1 LEEIISD
8 INILMAIK
16 DFEITFKKIQTSS
29 SKKDVGFVT
38 EFNAIS
44 QYIENISK
52 TQKGEL
58 PADKELGSDYFTYIF
73 DGQIY
78 KSEIEVKLAADI
90 LSKIYYL
97 LKTKVTLINFT
108 DSLIEFKVD
117 YTTTNKVGNQND
129 STCYIEV
136 EI

>member
-1 LEEIISD
+1 
-8 INILMAIK
+8 MAIK

-44 QYIENISK
+44 QYIENIAK

-78 KSEIEVKLAADI
+78 KSEIEVKLAKEGS
-90 LSKIYYL
+90 LNQLKSCYRL
-97 LKTKVTLINFT
+97 LNANWI
-108 DSLIEFKVD
+108 S
-117 YTTTNKVGNQND
+117 GP
-129 STCYIEV
+129 
-136 EI
+136 